1 MWPYVISTASII
13 TFIIY
18 IYIYIY
24 INICVDPEQTRRDDA
39 NPSEDLN
46 DAKPETI

>member
-1 MWPYVISTASII
+1 MWPYVISTASI
-13 TFIIY
+13 TFI
-18 IYIYIY
+18 IY